1 MKEPYKQGIA
11 NQFGPESCA
20 SPREGAGEALTGG
33 SSGQPLSSEIN
44 LVSVPTQFC
53 HGEGNTFSQRNQDRE
68 LTGDATESENLSM
81 NDTLISRKPGDLG
94 GSLRRSSPMGRLEK
108 AVPNVHH
115 ARRRGVGRLRS
126 TVEAGEQRRNSGS
139 GARGGKGVDQGKR
152 HPTGRGPDTEPVH
165 RVVQSQRRT
174 ASRAASAVGRHTQGR
189 SRMR

>member
-44 LVSVPTQFC
+44 IVCVPTLSCQV
-53 HGEGNTFSQRNQDRE
+53 EGNTFSQRNQDRE
-68 LTGDATESENLSM
+68 LTGDATESETLSI
-81 NDTLISRKPGDLG
+81 NVTLNSRKPGDLG
-94 GSLRRSSPMGRLEK
+94 GSLRRTSPRGRLEK
-108 AVPNVHH
+108 AVPDVQH

-126 TVEAGEQRRNSGS
+126 TVEAGEQSRNTGS
-139 GARGGKGVDQGKR
+139 GARGGKGVDQGNTSPDR
-152 HPTGRGPDTEPVH
+152 PRTGHIAGSPRRPVK
-165 RVVQSQRRT
+165 RRT
-174 ASRAASAVGRHTQGR
+174 ASRAVTAADRHTQGK